1 MTMDKENITRV
12 TSSTEKHPL
21 RCFRIR
27 KDVSYKELSSESENE
42 SKKNFSPE
50 DESLCRNEKL
60 QNKLSKVSNSDK
72 NLAHVSNKN
81 ISSTSLNDL
90 HCIPKERESLSSGE
104 ITLYL
109 SELNS
114 SSDSIQ
120 EKCRE
125 HLHSIENVA
134 SLSESKL
141 NDGKT
146 SPTPLKLNRNILR
159 SSSELN
165 YTEEVKPYENISDR
179 ISSISD
185 NNQISKGQNQKKD
198 TFSFNSGS
206 LKSKPEFLDTFKTH
220 LTNQRINS
228 EKKSKRDPGLFKGSV
243 GHEKSSD
250 KYSLCNQQLFK
261 CNVCSYC
268 CSDLLLHKSHL
279 ILFHSENKILDC
291 EYCDYQ
297 TSQCANLATHIR
309 VHFQLDCDFQC
320 PVKKSVKSRLVASHG
335 RKAPYEC
342 TKCDFVCKS
351 QIKFNKHSQTH
362 LALGK
367 YQCSDCNLH
376 FKNKETLKTHVKKH
390 VTKEKSFQCLS
401 CHLSFCKK
409 QQLKIHLRSHQQSY
423 VCDICNFKCTYK
435 HKLEIHMKI
444 HTKKSLKCEKC
455 SSIFSKK
462 SNLKLHMRVHLP
474 NKKCQHCPFQSDDSN
489 ELSKHICIKKLYNVQ
504 KRSLN
509 FGNGNNVPCE
519 FEQINTEKNEVM
531 SSLNSTAVQCA
542 KRVKEPIE
550 ETNNKHVLTKSATQR
565 KKRKQNK
572 RRLLSLRS
580 HNNVPLRINEKSRN
594 DKKEELVKELRYV
607 DEPNKTLRKANK
619 FLDKR
624 MTRNSLKQSSWV
636 IDQVEVVSA
645 KENTELRKTI
655 KQDHQQSIGLNCTK
669 TLFNNKLT
677 PKEILLEPVRLTN
690 SSYIQC
696 YYQSQPSINTP
707 NHLERHIRQSTL
719 LSCRF
724 CNYKTNSSRLLQC
737 HTAKKHTWDP
747 AVVSMLFS

>member
-1 MTMDKENITRV
+1 MTMGKENITRI
-12 TSSTEKHPL
+12 TSSTEKHSL

-27 KDVSYKELSSESENE
+27 KDISYTELSSESENE

-50 DESLCRNEKL
+50 DDSLCRDKKL
-60 QNKLSKVSNSDK
+60 QNKLSKVSHPDK
-72 NLAHVSNKN
+72 NLSNVSNHN
-81 ISSTSLNDL
+81 ISSKSLNDL
-90 HCIPKERESLSSGE
+90 HHIPKEPESLSSDE

-146 SPTPLKLNRNILR
+146 SPTPLKLNRNVLR
-159 SSSELN
+159 SSSEFN
-165 YTEEVKPYENISDR
+165 YTEPYENISNK
-179 ISSISD
+179 ISLISD
-185 NNQISKGQNQKKD
+185 NNQLSQGQNQKKD
-198 TFSFNSGS
+198 TFPFKSDS
-206 LKSKPEFLDTFKTH
+206 LKMKPEFLDTYKTH
-220 LTNQRINS
+220 LSNKHLNS
-228 EKKSKRDPGLFKGSV
+228 ENKSKRGPSLFKDSV
-243 GHEKSSD
+243 MSEKSSD

-261 CNVCSYC
+261 CNVCNYC

-279 ILFHSENKILDC
+279 ILFHSKNKILDC

-309 VHFQLDCDFQC
+309 VHFQQDRDFKC
-320 PVKKSVKSRLVASHG
+320 PVKKSVKSHLVASHR
-335 RKAPYEC
+335 RKTSYEC

-351 QIKFNKHSQTH
+351 QIKFKKHSQTH
-362 LALGK
+362 LNLGK
-367 YQCSDCNLH
+367 YECSDCNLH

-390 VTKEKSFQCLS
+390 LTQEKSFQCLS

-409 QQLKIHLRSHQQSY
+409 QQLKIHLRSHEQSY

-444 HTKKSLKCEKC
+444 HTRKSLKCEKC

-462 SNLKLHMRVHLP
+462 SNLKLHMRVHFP
-474 NKKCQHCPFQSDDSN
+474 NKKCQHCPFQSTDSN

-509 FGNGNNVPCE
+509 FGNGNNVHGE

-531 SSLNSTAVQCA
+531 SSLKSTVVQCT

-550 ETNNKHVLTKSATQR
+550 ETNNKLGLTKSAPPR
-565 KKRKQNK
+565 KKQKQNK

-580 HNNVPLRINEKSRN
+580 HVHVPSLINKKSGN

-607 DEPNKTLRKANK
+607 DKPNNTLRRNK
-619 FLDKR
+619 FSDKR
-624 MTRNSLKQSSWV
+624 ITRNSLKQSSWV
-636 IDQVEVVSA
+636 IDEVVVSA
-645 KENTELRKTI
+645 NEKNELRKTI
-655 KQDHQQSIGLNCTK
+655 KHDRQQSLGLNCTA

-690 SSYIQC
+690 GSYIQC
-696 YYQSQPSINTP
+696 YYQSQPSINIP
-707 NHLERHIRQSTL
+707 NHLESHIRQSTL
-719 LSCRF
+719 LSCRL

>member
-12 TSSTEKHPL
+12 TSSTGKHPL

-42 SKKNFSPE
+42 SKKNCSPE
-50 DESLCRNEKL
+50 DESLCRNKKL
-60 QNKLSKVSNSDK
+60 QNKLSKASNSDK
-72 NLAHVSNKN
+72 NVSNVSNKN

-114 SSDSIQ
+114 SSESIQ

-159 SSSELN
+159 SSSEFN
-165 YTEEVKPYENISDR
+165 SSEELKPYENISDR

-185 NNQISKGQNQKKD
+185 NNQISQGQNKKNG
-198 TFSFNSGS
+198 TFSFNSGT

-220 LTNQRINS
+220 LTNQRIDS
-228 EKKSKRDPGLFKGSV
+228 GKKIKMDPGLFKGSV
-243 GHEKSSD
+243 GHENSSD
-250 KYSLCNQQLFK
+250 KYSLCNKQLFK

-320 PVKKSVKSRLVASHG
+320 PVKKSVKSRLVGSCG
-335 RKAPYEC
+335 GKAPYEC

-351 QIKFNKHSQTH
+351 QIKFKKHSQTH
-362 LALGK
+362 LDLGK
-367 YQCSDCNLH
+367 YKCSDCSLH
-376 FKNKETLKTHVKKH
+376 FKKKETLKTHVKKH

-435 HKLEIHMKI
+435 HKLQIHMKI
-444 HTKKSLKCEKC
+444 HTRKSLKCGKC

-462 SNLKLHMRVHLP
+462 SNLKLHMRAHFP
-474 NKKCQHCPFQSDDSN
+474 IKKCQYCPFQSGDSN

-509 FGNGNNVPCE
+509 FGNGNNVHCE
-519 FEQINTEKNEVM
+519 SEQRNTEKNEVM
-531 SSLNSTAVQCA
+531 SSLNSTVVQCA
-542 KRVKEPIE
+542 KRVKEPME
-550 ETNNKHVLTKSATQR
+550 ETNKKHFLTKSAPQL
-565 KKRKQNK
+565 KKQKQNK

-580 HNNVPLRINEKSRN
+580 HVPSRVNEKSGN
-594 DKKEELVKELRYV
+594 DKKEEVVKELGYV
-607 DEPNKTLRKANK
+607 DKPNNTLRKKNK
-619 FLDKR
+619 FSDKR
-624 MTRNSLKQSSWV
+624 ITRNSLKQSSWIV
-636 IDQVEVVSA
+636 DEVEVVGA
-645 KENTELRKTI
+645 KENIELGKTI
-655 KQDHQQSIGLNCTK
+655 KQEVALGLNCTK

-677 PKEILLEPVRLTN
+677 AKEILLEPVRLTN
-690 SSYIQC
+690 GSYIQC